1 LDNLKEILN
10 GEFEEVIAEMKEKS
24 DNNSELLTG
33 DILTGD
39 IEILT

>member
-10 GEFEEVIAEMKEKS
+10 GEFEEVIAEMKEKF

-33 DILTGD
+33 DVLTGD
-39 IEILT
+39 VEILT